1 MLLDDGGLAISYDF
15 SALPVPENKI
25 ISIITPN
32 INYGPKDV
40 YIKINNNTV
49 SKEIITFKNTEAYG
63 LPEGFSVNL
72 DGLELPQDE
81 PMQLSVMISAST
93 FLEKGFESCDWGYK
107 SDLDYDPCD
116 EYFRLTHY
124 MFFVENIDFSETK
137 INMSMCA
144 PYGVLEEDILY
155 EVPEEVLSYS
165 SPKYKNIGTENYLDD
180 DKRFCL
186 NWIAVEDGNDPGEFT
201 LLLPAKAILA
211 ANDDFSNRRRQ

>member
-49 SKEIITFKNTEAYG
+49 SEEKIAFKNTEAYG
-63 LPEGFSVNL
+63 LPEGISVSL
-72 DGLELPQDE
+72 DGLDLQPGE
-81 PMQLSVMISAST
+81 PIQLSVMISAST

-124 MFFVENIDFSETK
+124 MFSMENDDSSETK

-165 SPKYKNIGTENYLDD
+165 SPKYKNNGTENYIDD

-186 NWIAVEDGNDPGEFT
+186 TWTAVEDGYDPGEFT
-201 LLLPAKAILA
+201 LLVPVKAVMSA
-211 ANDDFSNRRRQ
+211 DDDFAVGRRQ